1 MYSFETAWVKMLVSK
16 GWLQSEIT
24 VQTLQWKKTEGEG
37 GRIKDMEFLG
47 VK

>member
-1 MYSFETAWVKMLVSK
+1 MPVSK

-24 VQTLQWKKTEGEG
+24 IQTYHRKTQTEGEG
-37 GRIKDMEFLG
+37 GRIEDMEFLG